1 MSGRATLIHA
11 VFRKAEEIDDEKGEK
26 GEFAV
31 NSFYLG
37 RKMEESDARRA
48 RASVHH
54 FLPLPVRCGRGAS
67 PPPKP

>member
-1 MSGRATLIHA
+1 MIR
-11 VFRKAEEIDDEKGEK
+11 IDGEG

-37 RKMEESDARRA
+37 RIMEESDARRA

-54 FLPLPVRCGRGAS
+54 FLPCARHGTSLTGESPVTGIYRQV
-67 PPPKP
+67 

>member
-1 MSGRATLIHA
+1 MIR
-11 VFRKAEEIDDEKGEK
+11 IDGEKGEK
-26 GEFAV
+26 GEFVV

-67 PPPKP
+67 PPSKP